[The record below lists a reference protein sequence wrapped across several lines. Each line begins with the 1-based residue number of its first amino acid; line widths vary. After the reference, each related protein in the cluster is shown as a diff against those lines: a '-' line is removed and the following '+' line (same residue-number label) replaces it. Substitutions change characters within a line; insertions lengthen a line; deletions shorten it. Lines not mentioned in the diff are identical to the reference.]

1 MNDSKIELPFTI
13 EQAKQ
18 NVEKKNCRQQNSSL
32 NKFEFSAGKR
42 LIEFE
47 IFEKKF
53 STEIVSIANEKKLN
67 HGKSITRGKKLQEKK
82 NQSNSKL
89 N

>member
-1 MNDSKIELPFTI
+1 MIRKLNYHSQLNR
-13 EQAKQ
+13 Q
-18 NVEKKNCRQQNSSL
+18 NKMQKKNCRQQNSSL

-67 HGKSITRGKKLQEKK
+67 HGKSITRGKKLQEK